1 MNLGGNNMSKKVGFV
16 GLGTMGF
23 PMAVN
28 LKKAGFDVIGFDAF
42 KGIYEKA
49 KAAGI
54 TMVETL
60 NEVAVQADE
69 AIISMVRDYAQNVD
83 IIFGE
88 NGLLSAKPKNKT
100 IIVMSTLDP
109 ESMNELGKRVEEES
123 DLTLISAAVSG
134 GASGAQAGTLSI
146 MTAGSEDIVKS
157 FQPYFE
163 AMGSNI
169 FYYGSEPG
177 NSQVAKLVNNMILG
191 INMNAIAEGLKLARH
206 YNLPEEEIIKL
217 LQVST
222 GDSWVV
228 RNWRDVSNWTA
239 DTALAVLLK
248 DLIAAYNQGI
258 KHNIPLPFNALSSTQ
273 LFNSMDKEKPL
284 YLESPKF

>member
-1 MNLGGNNMSKKVGFV
+1 MSKKIGFV

-28 LKKAGFDVIGFDAF
+28 LKKDGYQVIGFDAF
-42 KGIYEKA
+42 KGVYEKA

-54 TMVETL
+54 TMVESL
-60 NEVAVQADE
+60 KEVAVQADE

-88 NGLLSAKPKNKT
+88 DGLLSANPKNKT

-109 ESMNELGKRVEEES
+109 ETMNELSRKVEEES

-157 FQPYFE
+157 CQPYFE

-191 INMNAIAEGLKLARH
+191 ININAMAEGLKLAKH

-228 RNWRDVSNWTA
+228 RNWSDVSKWTA

-258 KHNIPLPFNALSSTQ
+258 KHNISLPFNALASTQ
-273 LFNSMDKEKPL
+273 LFNSMGKEKP
-284 YLESPKF
+284 KAK

>member
-1 MNLGGNNMSKKVGFV
+1 MSKKIGFV

-28 LKKAGFDVIGFDAF
+28 LMKAGFEVIGYDAF
-42 KGIYEKA
+42 KGVYEKA
-49 KAAGI
+49 SAAGI

-60 NEVAVQADE
+60 NEVAEQADE

-88 NGLLSAKPKNKT
+88 NAILSAQPKNKT

-109 ESMNELGKRVEEES
+109 DTMNELGKKVEEES
-123 DLTLISAAVSG
+123 DLKLISAAVSG

-146 MTAGSEDIVKS
+146 MTAGSETIVKS
-157 FQPYFE
+157 FQPYFD
-163 AMGSNI
+163 AIGSNT
-169 FYYGSEPG
+169 FYYGEEPG

-191 INMNAIAEGLKLARH
+191 INMNALAEGLKLGKH
-206 YNLPEEEIIKL
+206 YNLPEEEVLNL
-217 LQVST
+217 LKVST
-222 GDSWVV
+222 GDSWVA
-228 RNWRDVSNWTA
+228 RNWSDISEWTA

-248 DLIAAYNQGI
+248 DLIASYNQGV
-258 KHNIPLPFNALSSTQ
+258 KHNISLPFNALSSTQ
-273 LFNSMDKEKPL
+273 LFDSMGKEKP
-284 YLESPKF
+284 EAK